1 MSATTEAAAAV
12 VDALGAAWSIHALYP
27 DPLEQP
33 AFVRSVDAIREVA
46 GEAFIV
52 NVTPAGFFHDGEP
65 LEDVRGSAGRLAK
78 RLFVQNVDTLEV
90 TGMPTERDVVRF
102 FDLLA
107 RDEQDVTAG
116 GGVGAA
122 LARDGVTSF
131 AVSDRAPLAE
141 STELSGTERDEKVD
155 SILAQGSDPEA
166 FAADLTAQ
174 GGGDPATVAKLVHSS
189 YIEIMG
195 LIDPEDVAGGEAA
208 VKAFVEAFFHFD
220 EPIQQAVLEQFLQEH
235 SSPVVRP
242 FLDQFASHELVEFAQ
257 QLDPQ
262 GFSLLMSYAEIVTDP
277 EADGRSQDLLSL
289 LQAPQRVNTA
299 RQAIASQIESRFG
312 TFDDRPQRVDV
323 AIPDPGRFFFTVL
336 DAFRDLLDVEERP
349 ERFRRVLRIWS
360 GKVKSAIRRQ
370 EIRRAELW
378 LRAISD
384 NPTYERHWQA
394 DVDRAVESTITD
406 ELLRQLLAT
415 RDANELLA
423 ADVDRFVQVAGDAA
437 VRPLITI
444 LAEGDAASRRPVME
458 LLAMVAPRHPEP
470 IVSSAREAP
479 WYLARNLASVLRRAK
494 VEAAASLMRELI
506 VHADE
511 RVRVEA
517 VRGLAVLGTP
527 TDLELIADRLADEDD
542 AVRSTALTVLGTSS
556 HEGAEEILVESIS
569 SSKLSTAQR
578 ARAIEL
584 LGRQPTDETR
594 ALLERLAHR
603 RIALTG
609 TARQIRTAARR
620 ALGEGAKT

>member
-33 AFVRSVDAIREVA
+33 AFVRSVEAIREVA
-46 GEAFIV
+46 GEPFLV
-52 NVTPAGFFHDGEP
+52 NVTPAGFFHDSQA
-65 LEDVRGSAGRLAK
+65 LEDVRGSAERLAK

-90 TGMPTERDVVRF
+90 TGMPSERDVVRF

-131 AVSDRAPLAE
+131 AVTDRAPLAE
-141 STELSGTERDEKVD
+141 STEFSGAERDEKVD
-155 SILAQGSDPEA
+155 SVLAQGNDPKS

-189 YIEIMG
+189 YIEVMG

-262 GFSLLMSYAEIVTDP
+262 AFSLLMSYAEIVTDP

-289 LQAPQRVNTA
+289 LQAPQQVNSA
-299 RQAIASQIESRFG
+299 RAAIASQIESRFG
-312 TFDDRPQRVDV
+312 TFDDSPQPTTVE
-323 AIPDPGRFFFTVL
+323 IPDPARFFFTVL
-336 DAFRDLLDVEERP
+336 DAFRDLLDVEARP

-360 GKVKSAIRRQ
+360 GKIKSAVRRR

-378 LRAISD
+378 LRAIND
-384 NPTYERHWQA
+384 NPTYEQQWQT

-406 ELLRQLLAT
+406 ELLRQLLVMKEEDEA
-415 RDANELLA
+415 LA
-423 ADVDRFVQVAGDAA
+423 PHIERFVLVAGEAA

-444 LAEGDAASRRPVME
+444 LAEGDATSRRPVMD
-458 LLAMVAPRHPEP
+458 LLTMLAVRHFGS
-470 IVSSAREAP
+470 ILASAREAP
-479 WYLARNLASVLRRAK
+479 WYLARNLASVLRRAN
-494 VEAAASLMRELI
+494 VHEATPLMRDLI
-506 VHADE
+506 VHADP

-517 VRGLAVLGTP
+517 VRGLAVLGT
-527 TDLELIADRLADEDD
+527 TADLELIADCLADEDD
-542 AVRSTALTVLGTSS
+542 AVRSTALTALGTSS

-569 SSKLSTAQR
+569 SSKLNTGQR

-609 TARQIRTAARR
+609 TARQIRSAARK
-620 ALGEGAKT
+620 ALGEGATT